1 MSKVLKNAPADN
13 KAVEAETDASS
24 LNLTNKE
31 NHDNTMKAATTG
43 DKNKAGGTGGSSS
56 LNNARTKPIA
66 PVRTK
71 YAWFDI
77 SELTA
82 PEQWSPIVQALPH
95 QKFTG
100 VVAAEQQ
107 LEQIPPNLAKITYVE
122 GVPSTDKLT
131 ALNAAYDIVIL
142 EPSVITSNWFKRNRG
157 TITCKVGTTV
167 NVTDPASLEL
177 AVAMTHEV
185 PLLIVEF
192 RDDTKIP
199 LEIVLAD
206 AQNHGTEVVMK
217 VRDDVEAKVVFGV
230 LECGADGVLI
240 ASSDLGQVYAVGEV
254 LTSTG
259 DKSGQTLQ
267 KLTITRTEHV
277 GMGDR
282 ACIDLTSYLGLDE
295 GILLGSFSCGGILAC
310 SETHPLPYM
319 PTRPFRINA
328 GSLHTYVLAPDNRT
342 WYLSD
347 LRSGMEVLVVSTSGK
362 ARRVSVGRV
371 KIERRP
377 LLYIE
382 AQADDGTKL
391 NVIMQEDWHVR
402 VFGTNG
408 QPINITTLKPGDQV
422 LGYTMDP
429 GRHVGVK
436 VDELIIE
443 Q

>member
-1 MSKVLKNAPADN
+1 MSKALKETPDINP
-13 KAVEAETDASS
+13 KASNDSTTQPTEKPAETKTNGTAAPVSS
-24 LNLTNKE
+24 LNQ
-31 NHDNTMKAATTG
+31 A
-43 DKNKAGGTGGSSS
+43 KN
-56 LNNARTKPIA
+56 KPIA
-66 PVRTK
+66 PVRSK

-77 SELTA
+77 SSLTA
-82 PEQWSPIVQALPH
+82 PEQWGAIVQALPH

-100 VVAAEQQ
+100 VVANEQQ
-107 LEQIPPNLAKITYVE
+107 VKQLPPTLDKITYVV
-122 GVPSTDKLT
+122 GTPSPDKLT
-131 ALNAAYDIVIL
+131 ALNEAYDIVIL
-142 EPSVITSNWFKRNRG
+142 EPSVISSSWFRRNREA
-157 TITCKVGTTV
+157 ITCKIGTSV
-167 NVTDPASLEL
+167 NVTDPESLQL

-185 PLLIVEF
+185 SLLIVEF

-206 AQNHGTEVVMK
+206 AQNFGTEVVMK
-217 VRDDVEAKVVFGV
+217 VRDDIEAKVVFGV

-240 ASSDLGQVYAVGEV
+240 ASGDLGQVYAVGEV
-254 LTSTG
+254 ITSTG
-259 DKSGQTLQ
+259 QKGGQPLQ
-267 KLTITRTEHV
+267 KLTIVRTEHV

-295 GILLGSFSCGGILAC
+295 GVLLGSFSCGGILAC

-382 AQADDGTKL
+382 ARAEDGTTL

-402 VFGTNG
+402 VFGTEG